1 MNHKQNKEQ
10 EDFKSFMNSDVSSPS
25 KLGQEILAHVEH
37 DLSRLPWHTFA
48 KSLGV
53 HWIAGALTLL
63 VCPQFGWN
71 PFETSPHLP
80 HIFMQY
86 GMWAC
91 GLFCGTIFMALG
103 SLLTMAL
110 LPAHQRLYVE
120 RHGFRFALVIGS
132 LSIALL
138 MLLGRGSS
146 GFDIYMTESFISFWL
161 VGAVLFDWAIFKGNK
176 LMNRLQSL

>member
-1 MNHKQNKEQ
+1 MNHNKKREQ
-10 EDFKSFMNSDVSSPS
+10 EDFKAFMTSEVEPSS
-25 KLGQEILAHVEH
+25 KLNHEILRYVER
-37 DLSRLPWHTFA
+37 DLSTLPWYTFA
-48 KSLGV
+48 KALGV

-103 SLLTMAL
+103 SILTLIM
-110 LPAHQRLYVE
+110 LPLDQRHYIE
-120 RHGFRFALVIGS
+120 KHGFRYALVIS
-132 LSIALL
+132 SFSIAAL

-161 VGAVLFDWAIFKGNK
+161 VGAILFDWAMLKGNK
-176 LMNRLQSL
+176 LISRLQSL